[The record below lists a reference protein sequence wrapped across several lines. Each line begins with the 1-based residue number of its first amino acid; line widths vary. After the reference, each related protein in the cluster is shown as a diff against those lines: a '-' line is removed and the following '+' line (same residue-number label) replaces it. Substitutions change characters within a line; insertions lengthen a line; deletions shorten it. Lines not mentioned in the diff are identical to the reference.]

1 MKNDRPRAIIVNS
14 VRSMFQPPFANRI
27 CRELDRRLAAAVEI
41 CNFQFA
47 IWDWEEGDES
57 LLFYR
62 PFVYH
67 SFMQVKLLDLTH
79 QYLNIR
85 REVRKAIDE
94 VCDSQ
99 HFILG
104 PVVERFEKNLAEY
117 CNTKHAI
124 GVSSGTDALLCALM
138 AIDIKAGDEVICPS
152 FTFFATGGS
161 IARLG
166 AKPIFVDIEPDTF
179 NIDPKQIGAKITAKT
194 KPIMPVHLFGQMA
207 NMEAINDVAKAKG
220 IAVIEDAAQ
229 SIGAKRN
236 GQVCCHSLAGCL
248 SFFPSKNLGGF
259 GDSGAICTDDDEFA
273 AKVKVLRV
281 HGTERQYYHKVI
293 GGNFR
298 IDALQA
304 AVLDVK
310 LKHLNTWHEARRHNA
325 ALYDSLFARSKVK
338 TPKIDPTNYSIYNQY
353 VIRVPNREAVRE
365 HLLKSGVGCAVYYPL
380 PLHQQEC
387 FIKMGAGG
395 EPLPESEKAS
405 REVLA
410 LPIYPELREE
420 EIKYV
425 AKTVLEAVK

>member
-1 MKNDRPRAIIVNS
+1 
-14 VRSMFQPPFANRI
+14 
-27 CRELDRRLAAAVEI
+27 
-41 CNFQFA
+41 
-47 IWDWEEGDES
+47 
-57 LLFYR
+57 
-62 PFVYH
+62 
-67 SFMQVKLLDLTH
+67 MQVKLLDLTH

-104 PVVERFEKNLAEY
+104 PVVERFEKDLAEY

-124 GVSSGTDALLCALM
+124 AVSSGTDALLCALM

-179 NIDPKQIGAKITAKT
+179 NIDPRQIAGKITAKT
-194 KPIMPVHLFGQMA
+194 RAIMPVHLFGQMA
-207 NMEAINDVAKAKG
+207 NMEAINDVAKSKG

-259 GDSGAICTDDDEFA
+259 GDSGAICTDNDEFA

-310 LKHLNTWHEARRHNA
+310 LKHLNAWHEARRHNA
-325 ALYDSLFARSKVK
+325 ALYDSLFAKSKVT
-338 TPKIDPTNYSIYNQY
+338 TPKIDKHNYSIYNQY
-353 VIRVPNREAVRE
+353 VIRVPNRDAVKE
-365 HLLKSGVGCAVYYPL
+365 HLTQSGVGCAVYYPL

-387 FIKMGAGG
+387 FIKLGVGG
-395 EPLPESEKAS
+395 GSLPESEKAS

-410 LPIYPELREE
+410 LPIYPELPEAHVR
-420 EIKYV
+420 YV
-425 AKTVLEAVK
+425 AQELLNALA

>member
-1 MKNDRPRAIIVNS
+1 
-14 VRSMFQPPFANRI
+14 
-27 CRELDRRLAAAVEI
+27 
-41 CNFQFA
+41 
-47 IWDWEEGDES
+47 
-57 LLFYR
+57 
-62 PFVYH
+62 
-67 SFMQVKLLDLTH
+67 MQVKLLDLTH

-85 REVRKAIDE
+85 REVRKVIDE

-104 PVVERFEKNLAEY
+104 PTVERFEKNLAEY

-124 GVSSGTDALLCALM
+124 GVSSGTDALICAMM
-138 AIDIKAGDEVICPS
+138 AMDIKAGDEVICPS

-166 AKPIFVDIEPDTF
+166 ARPIFVDIDPETF
-179 NIDPKQIGAKITAKT
+179 NINPKLIAAKITSKT
-194 KPIMPVHLFGQMA
+194 RAIMPVHLFGQMA
-207 NMEAINDVAKAKG
+207 NMEAINDIAKSKG
-220 IAVIEDAAQ
+220 IPVIEDAAQ
-229 SIGAKRN
+229 SIGARRN

-259 GDSGAICTDDDEFA
+259 GDSGAICTDNDEFA
-273 AKVKVLRV
+273 AKVKIMRV
-281 HGTERQYYHKVI
+281 HGTERTYYHKVI

-310 LKHLNTWHEARRHNA
+310 LKHLDTWHEARRHNA
-325 ALYDSLFARSKVK
+325 ALYDSLFAKSKVK
-338 TPKIDPTNYSIYNQY
+338 TPKIDPANYSIYNQY
-353 VIRVPNREAVRE
+353 VIRVPNRDAVKE

-387 FIKMGAGG
+387 FINMSAGG
-395 EPLPESEKAS
+395 GSLPESEKAS
-405 REVLA
+405 HEVLA

-420 EIKYV
+420 EVKYV

>member
-1 MKNDRPRAIIVNS
+1 
-14 VRSMFQPPFANRI
+14 
-27 CRELDRRLAAAVEI
+27 
-41 CNFQFA
+41 
-47 IWDWEEGDES
+47 
-57 LLFYR
+57 
-62 PFVYH
+62 
-67 SFMQVKLLDLTH
+67 VKLLDLTH
-79 QYLNIR
+79 QYLGLR
-85 REVRKAIDE
+85 REIRKAIDE

-104 PVVERFEKNLAEY
+104 PVVERFERNLAAY

-138 AIDIKAGDEVICPS
+138 AMDIKAGDEVICPS

-179 NIDPKQIGAKITAKT
+179 NIDAKQIGPKITGKT
-194 KPIMPVHLFGQMA
+194 KAIMPVHLFGQMA
-207 NMEAINDVAKAKG
+207 NMEAINDIAKSKG
-220 IAVIEDAAQ
+220 IPVIEDAAQ

-236 GQVCCHSLAGCL
+236 GKVCCHSLAGCL

-259 GDSGAICTDDDEFA
+259 GDSGAICTDSDEFA

-281 HGTERQYYHKVI
+281 HGTERTYYHKVI

-310 LKHLNTWHEARRHNA
+310 LKHLNGWHEARRHNA
-325 ALYDSLFARSKVK
+325 KLYDSLFAGSKVK
-338 TPKIDPTNYSIYNQY
+338 TPKIEASNYSIYNQY
-353 VIRVPNREAVRE
+353 VIRVPNRDGVKE
-365 HLLKSGVGCAVYYPL
+365 HLTKSGVGCAVYYPL

-395 EPLPESEKAS
+395 GTLAESERAS

-410 LPIYPELREE
+410 LPIYPELKEE

-425 AKTVLEAVK
+425 AKTVLEGVGGK

>member
-1 MKNDRPRAIIVNS
+1 
-14 VRSMFQPPFANRI
+14 
-27 CRELDRRLAAAVEI
+27 
-41 CNFQFA
+41 
-47 IWDWEEGDES
+47 
-57 LLFYR
+57 
-62 PFVYH
+62 
-67 SFMQVKLLDLTH
+67 MQVKLLDLTH

-85 REVRKAIDE
+85 REVRKVIDE

-104 PVVERFEKNLAEY
+104 PTVERFEKNLAEY

-124 GVSSGTDALLCALM
+124 GVSSGTDALICALM
-138 AIDIKAGDEVICPS
+138 AIDIKPGDEVICPS

-166 AKPIFVDIEPDTF
+166 AKPVFVDIEPDTF
-179 NIDPKQIGAKITAKT
+179 NIDPKQIPAKITAKT
-194 KPIMPVHLFGQMA
+194 KAIMPVHLFGQMA
-207 NMEAINDVAKAKG
+207 NMEAINDIAKSKG
-220 IAVIEDAAQ
+220 IPVIEDAAQ
-229 SIGAKRN
+229 SIGARRN
-236 GQVCCHSLAGCL
+236 GKVCCHSLGGCL

-259 GDSGAICTDDDEFA
+259 GDSGAICTDNDEFA
-273 AKVKVLRV
+273 AKVKLLRV

-325 ALYDSLFARSKVK
+325 ALYDSLFAKSKVK
-338 TPKIDPTNYSIYNQY
+338 TPKIDPANYSIYNQY
-353 VIRVPNREAVRE
+353 VIRVPNRDAVKE

-387 FIKMGAGG
+387 FINMAAGG
-395 EPLPESEKAS
+395 GSLPESEKAS
-405 REVLA
+405 HEVLA

>member
-1 MKNDRPRAIIVNS
+1 
-14 VRSMFQPPFANRI
+14 
-27 CRELDRRLAAAVEI
+27 
-41 CNFQFA
+41 
-47 IWDWEEGDES
+47 
-57 LLFYR
+57 
-62 PFVYH
+62 
-67 SFMQVKLLDLTH
+67 MQVKLLDLTH

-85 REVRKAIDE
+85 REVRKVIDE

-104 PVVERFEKNLAEY
+104 PTVERFEKNLAEY

-138 AIDIKAGDEVICPS
+138 AMDIKAGDEVICPS

-166 AKPIFVDIEPDTF
+166 ARPIFVDIDPETF
-179 NIDPKQIGAKITAKT
+179 NIDPRQIPAKITAKT
-194 KPIMPVHLFGQMA
+194 RAIMPVHLFGQMA
-207 NMEAINDVAKAKG
+207 NMEAINDIAKG
-220 IAVIEDAAQ
+220 KGIPVIEDAAQ

-259 GDSGAICTDDDEFA
+259 GDSGAICTDNDEFA
-273 AKVKVLRV
+273 HKVKIMRV
-281 HGTERQYYHKVI
+281 HGTERTYYHKVI

-325 ALYDSLFARSKVK
+325 ALYEKLFAGSKVK
-338 TPKIDPTNYSIYNQY
+338 TPKIEAGNYSIYNQY
-353 VIRVPNREAVRE
+353 VIRLPNRDAVKE
-365 HLLKSGVGCAVYYPL
+365 HLHKAGVGCAVYYPL

-387 FIKMGAGG
+387 FINMGAGG
-395 EPLPESEKAS
+395 ASLPESERAS

-425 AKTVLEAVK
+425 AKTVLAAVK